1 MTTGAWEAVR
11 KAVDAYDMHA
21 VAEVAAGLGDAERR
35 EVARELAGYLPT
47 ARALGEEDLERQYD
61 QWQKLQDLAAEG
73 DTPVHGLTAHQPTG
87 VLPARWLEPMRV
99 AGAATIPGAAGAAAW
114 LSRREL
120 RRPST
125 RWGWASM
132 PVDDT
137 PLLLDVLATRPA
149 EWQADLAV
157 RLALRLRET
166 RPVADNHVRLVLELL
181 RRTKAEPPAHD
192 PLTLAWVAASV
203 PSSAMLAKDPLLAA
217 MVPRLFESE
226 GVGRLVRDSHDWPKA
241 LHKLTARSLTG
252 APRVPRRALLKGCV
266 TRFLRGGQAADL
278 RFFVRLHDLLDPM
291 DGEVADYGHDYLRLL
306 PAAPGPVA
314 ELALKQVRR
323 LGDRVEREDAR
334 EAVEGLLFR
343 QESKLVRA
351 GLAWLDR
358 LLRDRTQDLDP
369 YAPAL
374 ATALTADSAVVRERA
389 VRLAA
394 KHAGR
399 FGPSGTR
406 AIRDTIALLPT
417 GQAETLATAF
427 DTPTAPEP
435 PPFTPKPLPPIP
447 RTRTFPG
454 PPATPEDLAALNP
467 APRDWTTGERWLAA
481 FVHLAARDRSGL
493 RNALKP
499 LADGLGDDA
508 YSTYPWHD
516 LGTWTAA
523 LARELTEPGSETR
536 VSAGSPAKPGAWS
549 GVAGWVRGGV
559 AGVSQSEA
567 VGVSQSGVAGVSQ
580 SGVAGVSQ
588 SGVAGVSQSGVA
600 GVAQSGVAG
609 VSQSGPG
616 AAVHAGASEP
626 AQAPSG
632 GRGLTRDLAELGVE
646 RPALTATLAGA
657 GTLTATWA
665 GATAETPASSPMPGN
680 PTQSG
685 PTQDDPM
692 PGNPTHR
699 GPIQGGPTQGGLAVR
714 GVVGER
720 LPRSPAGALGAYL
733 PLARFAEV
741 YEALVTGRL
750 PPYLLS
756 TPTRADGGI
765 DAAALVERLE
775 GYERT
780 GVAALP
786 LDLRQA
792 VLRLRRGVPAEVIV
806 RARGLTCEA
815 ARWLTDRPADPR
827 ITLAWTT
834 AHSSPEVDSKIV
846 AGPEYAEVLGD
857 LMRPEADAEPFEPL
871 LSALAGHRE
880 LVAAHYL
887 ATLSSYWADGPLTEP
902 QLRRLAL
909 ADGPT
914 GPATGLLLAWLLLHG
929 DPMLRTPFLWLS
941 AAGALPGEEIGKQLA
956 ALLDLEHR
964 IGLPTALDR
973 LRELAEFG
981 AHQEVWQ
988 VMSSL
993 LTAYLPGPGGKAT
1006 TLHTRLVTFAADA
1019 ATWAGA
1025 RGEHPAI
1032 AELATRTRTSELVRQ
1047 ARRLHTHLTA

>member
-47 ARALGEEDLERQYD
+47 ARAQGEDDLERQYD
-61 QWQKLQDLAAEG
+61 RWQDLQDLAAES
-73 DTPVHGLTAHQPTG
+73 DTPVHDLTAHQPTG

-99 AGAATIPGAAGAAAW
+99 AGAATIPGAAAAAAW

-149 EWQADLAV
+149 AWQADLAV

-181 RRTKAEPPAHD
+181 RRTQAEPPAHD

-203 PSSAMLAKDPLLAA
+203 PSSALLAKDPLLAV
-217 MVPRLFESE
+217 MVTRLFESE

-266 TRFLRGGQAADL
+266 ARFLRGGQAADL

-291 DGEVADYGHDYLRLL
+291 DGEVADYAHDYLRLL
-306 PAAPGPVA
+306 PSAPGPVA
-314 ELALKQVRR
+314 ELALKQIRR
-323 LGDRVEREDAR
+323 LGDRVEGQDAR

-358 LLRDRTQDLDP
+358 LLRDRAHDLDP

-374 ATALTADSAVVRERA
+374 ATALTSDSAVVRERA

-399 FGPSGTR
+399 FGLSGTR
-406 AIRDTIALLPT
+406 TIRDTIALLPAA
-417 GQAETLATAF
+417 QAETLATAF
-427 DTPTAPEP
+427 DTPPAPEP
-435 PPFTPKPLPPIP
+435 PPFTPQPLPRVPE
-447 RTRTFPG
+447 TRAFPS

-481 FVHLAARDRSGL
+481 FVHLATRDRTGL
-493 RNALKP
+493 RDALKP
-499 LADGLGDDA
+499 LADGFGADA
-508 YSTYPWHD
+508 FATYPWHD
-516 LGTWTAA
+516 LGTWTTA
-523 LARELTEPGSETR
+523 LARELSDPGTEARARAGGLGVPG
-536 VSAGSPAKPGAWS
+536 AGSG
-549 GVAGWVRGGV
+549 GVGRIRGG
-559 AGVSQSEA
+559 G
-567 VGVSQSGVAGVSQ
+567 GGG
-580 SGVAGVSQ
+580 GG
-588 SGVAGVSQSGVA
+588 G
-600 GVAQSGVAG
+600 
-609 VSQSGPG
+609 
-616 AAVHAGASEP
+616 
-626 AQAPSG
+626 G
-632 GRGLTRDLAELGVE
+632 GRGLTRDLAELGAE
-646 RPALTATLAGA
+646 PRALTARLAGA
-657 GTLTATWA
+657 RALNATLAAVRGEPPA
-665 GATAETPASSPMPGN
+665 GGPPPTSPTPGSHTPCSPTPSSPWPGGPPPGS
-680 PTQSG
+680 PTLGAPPPGSPTPGTPSG
-685 PTQDDPM
+685 PTPARLTPGM
-692 PGNPTHR
+692 PS
-699 GPIQGGPTQGGLAVR
+699 GPIPGGLDMR
-714 GVVGER
+714 GALGER
-720 LPRSPAGALGAYL
+720 LARSPAGALGGYL

-765 DAAALVERLE
+765 DAEALVERLE
-775 GYERT
+775 GYERA

-792 VLRLRRGVPAEVIV
+792 MLRLRRTVPAGVAA
-806 RARGLTCEA
+806 RARRLTCEA
-815 ARWLTDRPADPR
+815 ARWLTDRPDDPR
-827 ITLAWTT
+827 ITLAWKAT
-834 AHSSPEVDSKIV
+834 HSSVEVEPEVV
-846 AGPEYAEVLGD
+846 AGPDYTELLGD
-857 LMRPEADAEPFEPL
+857 LMRPQADAEPFEPL

-887 ATLSSYWADGPLTEP
+887 ATLSTYWGDGPLTEP

-914 GPATGLLLAWLLLHG
+914 GPATGMLLAWLLLHG

-941 AAGALPGEEIGKQLA
+941 ATAALPSEEIGKQLA

-964 IGLPTALDR
+964 TGLPAALDR
-973 LRELAEFG
+973 LRELAELG

-1025 RGEHPAI
+1025 HGAHPAI

-1047 ARRLHTHLTA
+1047 ARRLHTHLTT